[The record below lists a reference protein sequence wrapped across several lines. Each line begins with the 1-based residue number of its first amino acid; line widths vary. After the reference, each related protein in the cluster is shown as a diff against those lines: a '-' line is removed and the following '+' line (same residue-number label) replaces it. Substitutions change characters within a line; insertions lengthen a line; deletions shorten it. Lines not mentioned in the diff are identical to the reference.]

1 MIVDLDDYRKF
12 CDMGRK
18 KWVELVSTKKNKTII
33 NQNKIQIAQHN
44 I

>member
-18 KWVELVSTKKNKTII
+18 KWVELVSTKKKQNN
-33 NQNKIQIAQHN
+33 NQSKQNSNCSA
-44 I
+44 